1 MEADVDKLIT
11 GWFERARDKQ
21 LTHEECG
28 TRLNRW
34 HYRFGI
40 PIIILTT
47 GAAAATFYWLDLNDP
62 VKMGIGIASGLAA
75 LLACMQTFL
84 GLAHRADQHRIA
96 CARYGAL
103 RRSLEILKT
112 FTPSD
117 PIDLRRSITDIQRQ
131 MDRLAETSPVVSM
144 RVKKKIDKE
153 LEGRSRVIS
162 LLNDSTSQRLNVSRD
177 RKPAP
182 APDESDEHATAE
194 AARVA

>member
-1 MEADVDKLIT
+1 MEKDVDKLIT

-21 LTHEECG
+21 LTHEECS

-112 FTPSD
+112 FSPSD
-117 PIDLRRSITDIQRQ
+117 PIDLHRSITDIQRQ
-131 MDRLAETSPVVSM
+131 MDRLAETSPAVPI
-144 RVKKKIDKE
+144 RVKKKVYKE
-153 LEGRSRVIS
+153 LESQSRVIS
-162 LLNDSTSQRLNVSRD
+162 LLNDATSQRLNASHD
-177 RKPAP
+177 RQPKPVANGN
-182 APDESDEHATAE
+182 EEHAATE
-194 AARVA
+194 AA

>member
-21 LTHEECG
+21 LTHEECR

-62 VKMGIGIASGLAA
+62 IKLGIGIAAGIAA

-84 GLAHRADQHRIA
+84 GLSERADQHNIA

-112 FTPSD
+112 FSPSD
-117 PIDLRRSITDIQRQ
+117 QIELRRSIIDIQRQ
-131 MDRLAETSPVVSM
+131 MDRLAETSPAVPI
-144 RVKKKIDKE
+144 RVKKRIYKE
-153 LEGRSRVIS
+153 LESRSRVIS
-162 LLNDSTSQRLNVSRD
+162 LLNGSTSQRLNVSHD
-177 RKPAP
+177 RKPTPVADEKDEP
-182 APDESDEHATAE
+182 AAAE
-194 AARVA
+194 AAQVA